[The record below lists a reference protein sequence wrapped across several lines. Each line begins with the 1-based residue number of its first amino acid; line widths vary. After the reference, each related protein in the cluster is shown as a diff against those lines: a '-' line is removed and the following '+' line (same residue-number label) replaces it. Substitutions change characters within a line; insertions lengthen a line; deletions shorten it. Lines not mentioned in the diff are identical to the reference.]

1 MGEYVEYF
9 NPIINVLKQNAGCL
23 NQLYGHESIV
33 FSQKSGKV
41 FKNIAFNE
49 LAWVMLYQIF
59 YSK

>member
-1 MGEYVEYF
+1 MGEDVEDF

-49 LAWVMLYQIF
+49 LA
-59 YSK
+59 